1 MRNHTCAHLLQK
13 ALRDTLGEHV
23 HQAGQQVD
31 PARLRFDFS
40 HFNAMTPEEL
50 AAVEKAVNEKIL
62 EALPVTISEMGVD
75 EAKALGAMALFGEK
89 YGSTVR
95 VVDVSGYS
103 MELCGGTH
111 VDNTAKIGLFK
122 IVSESSVASGI
133 RRIEAVTGAGVLALL
148 NQANA
153 LIGRLSALFK
163 VTAPTELLAKT
174 ESVQHELKAKERE
187 LAAIN
192 AEMADMQLKILDET
206 SIWVGGVRVVSATFN
221 AIKPDTLRAM
231 GDKIKEKAPKMVA
244 VIASIADGKGTMLA
258 VCGKEAIEKG
268 AHAGNIIRE
277 IAALAGGKGGG
288 RPDSAMAGVPEIFRI
303 DEALAQLPSVVQKL
317 TERK

>member
-1 MRNHTCAHLLQK
+1 M
-13 ALRDTLGEHV
+13 
-23 HQAGQQVD
+23 
-31 PARLRFDFS
+31 
-40 HFNAMTPEEL
+40 
-50 AAVEKAVNEKIL
+50 
-62 EALPVTISEMGVD
+62 
-75 EAKALGAMALFGEK
+75 
-89 YGSTVR
+89 
-95 VVDVSGYS
+95 VDVSGYS